1 VRTPPHLLPALI
13 TPFTKAGDPDLP
25 AHRHNL
31 SLLWERG
38 VRGFLI
44 GGSTGEGPYLEP
56 GEREALVASARQTLG
71 KRAFLLCG
79 VAAETVRQAL
89 GMIEEAHRG
98 GADGVLVITPTTLTR
113 GRMGYVEVFYRG
125 VADRSPLPVLL
136 YSVPSVTAFEL
147 PEDLV
152 LGLAD
157 HDNIVGMKDSG
168 GHPVR
173 VQRLAASAPEG
184 FLIFNGSTQ
193 AVTLAITAG
202 AYGAITASTNYL
214 PEKMLALVQT
224 ARRAPLRAR
233 SLQTEMS
240 RASAAVESHG
250 IPGVKAAARISGLRP
265 GHPRLPLIAFQGPA
279 VRKWREFIVGG

>member
-1 VRTPPHLLPALI
+1 MV
-13 TPFTKAGDPDLP
+13 D
-25 AHRHNL
+25 
-31 SLLWERG
+31 
-38 VRGFLI
+38 
-44 GGSTGEGPYLEP
+44 
-56 GEREALVASARQTLG
+56 
-71 KRAFLLCG
+71 
-79 VAAETVRQAL
+79 
-89 GMIEEAHRG
+89 EAHRG

-113 GRMGYVEVFYRG
+113 GRLGYVEAFYRQ
-125 VADRSPLPVLL
+125 VAYRSPLPVLL

-147 PEDLV
+147 PEELV

-173 VQRLAASAPEG
+173 VQRLAASAPER

-214 PEKMLALVQT
+214 PQKMLALVET

-233 SLQTEMS
+233 PLQAEMS
-240 RASAAVESHG
+240 MAAAAVETHG
-250 IPGVKAAARISGLRP
+250 IPGVKAAASISGLIS
-265 GHPRLPLIAFQGPA
+265 GHPRLPLIALRRAASDRLARQ
-279 VRKWREFIVGG
+279 WREFIVGS